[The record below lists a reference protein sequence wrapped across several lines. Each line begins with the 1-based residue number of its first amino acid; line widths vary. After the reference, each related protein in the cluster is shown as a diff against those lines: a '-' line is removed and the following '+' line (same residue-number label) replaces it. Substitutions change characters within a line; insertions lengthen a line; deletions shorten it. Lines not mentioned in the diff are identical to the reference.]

1 MRKFISNLL
10 SAFVFS
16 AIAISSGHALA
27 EKSESVPETT
37 RPSDVP
43 ENYIATP
50 FGFFHPS
57 CVYEIKNDETLL
69 QGLQV
74 KKVTGEIKQIEECK
88 FSNFLTKGVMRKKT
102 DEATNAALDDQL
114 QMYSVASLDGSL
126 LYMSTN
132 LRVPSEPEVDN
143 GQTLYFMT

>member
-27 EKSESVPETT
+27 
-37 RPSDVP
+37 
-43 ENYIATP
+43 
-50 FGFFHPS
+50 GFFHPS